1 MRLYWKRSVSSM
13 SCVSQSFTASCTTVT
28 GPLNSTVR
36 DFWQMV
42 VEQGSTLVVMVTT
55 LVERGRTKCHK
66 YWPALG
72 ETLELLSLQLTCN
85 KEEADSTGSFV
96 FREFILR
103 DLLVSWDCSS
113 LWSILFMR
121 RIFLV
126 FFSSTHYLETHFFP
140 LKEVVSFDDWIDINL
155 SHT

>member
-1 MRLYWKRSVSSM
+1 MTFINLDSHALLFLVHKSGDWLLKLKTLQTQWRILRLYWKCSVSSAARM
-13 SCVSQSFTASCTTVT
+13 SCVSQSFIASFVTVI

-103 DLLVSWDCSS
+103 DLLVS
-113 LWSILFMR
+113 
-121 RIFLV
+121 
-126 FFSSTHYLETHFFP
+126 
-140 LKEVVSFDDWIDINL
+140 
-155 SHT
+155 

>member
-1 MRLYWKRSVSSM
+1 MTFINLDSHAVLFLVHKSGDWLLKLKTWQTQWRILRLYRKCSVSSAARM
-13 SCVSQSFTASCTTVT
+13 SCVSQLLTASCITVT

-103 DLLVSWDCSS
+103 DLLVSWYCN
-113 LWSILFMR
+113 LWGEYF
-121 RIFLV
+121 
-126 FFSSTHYLETHFFP
+126 
-140 LKEVVSFDDWIDINL
+140 
-155 SHT
+155 